1 MRLAARLAAHLGIA
15 VTDCGDTLSD
25 LLADVDNLRRMGT
38 SAGQQIAEALLAGA
52 RDGDAGCITECVY
65 ARTLAAEPDLEEVDS
80 LIAFYGRF
88 MNVADAPIWISALME
103 QREYALLAQLAGLHE
118 DWTDE
123 AERSLC
129 VAVLPLGVAL
139 DGDDAVDAANALEAI
154 ARRHREVAADL
165 EVVVPRLCE
174 MVLDPVTHGAAAS
187 ALAAIGDR
195 RAVQPLIAS
204 LALDNPSGAVYALR
218 ELSAAEAV
226 PALADLV
233 QRTTDE
239 HLRSSIYYAVAQL
252 GPADAASAVAACANP
267 EELNMHVIQICQAGA
282 ERGDDASIR
291 FLERARRSGNATM
304 RAGAL
309 RAISGVRGPNMV
321 DELCRLA
328 ADDPDSDV
336 RATAVQRLYEL
347 RDPRA
352 FESLTIALRRG
363 SRVAATALAALADR
377 RAVPHLVEALGRT
390 DPAFYRD
397 VMMKSAVLQAIGDL
411 AVEAPGAWDAIV
423 ELLEY
428 RNETVQ
434 GDAALALQQLRP
446 ACTTG
451 SAALAR
457 RIARAA
463 TDAADQMVLLP
474 KLETIAR
481 RDVPIANLVAA
492 KGIVAAL
499 VALERRVPLP
509 EVASVIAAW
518 RAWIGE
524 SAS

>member
-15 VTDCGDTLSD
+15 ITDCGDSLQD
-25 LLADVDNLRRMGT
+25 LLEDERNLRRMGP
-38 SAGQQIAEALLAGA
+38 SVAQQIAEALLAGA
-52 RDGDAGCITECVY
+52 REGDRGCITECVL
-65 ARTLAAEPDLEEVDS
+65 ARTLVTEPDLEEIES
-80 LIAFYGRF
+80 TIAFYGRCIDL
-88 MNVADAPIWISALME
+88 ADAPIWIRALME
-103 QREYALLAQLAGLHE
+103 QGAYELLAQLAALHG
-118 DWTDE
+118 DWTDD

-129 VAVLPLGVAL
+129 IAVLPLGVAL
-139 DGDDAVDAANALEAI
+139 DGDDAVGAANALEAI

-174 MVLDPVTHGAAAS
+174 LVLDPPTHGAAAS

-195 RAVQPLIAS
+195 RAAAALIES
-204 LALDNPSGAVYALR
+204 LALEDPTGAVYALR
-218 ELSAAEAV
+218 ELNAAEAV
-226 PALADLV
+226 PALADLCL
-233 QRTTDE
+233 RTTDA
-239 HLRSSIYYAVAQL
+239 HLRSAIYYAVAQL

-267 EELNMHVIQICQAGA
+267 EELDMHVIQICQAGA
-282 ERGDDASIR
+282 ERGDTASIR

-304 RAGAL
+304 RAGAV
-309 RAISGVRGPNMV
+309 RAISRVRGPNMV
-321 DELCRLA
+321 EELCRLA
-328 ADDPDSDV
+328 ADDPDPDV
-336 RATAVQRLYEL
+336 RATAVQRLHEL

-352 FESLTIALRRG
+352 FEALTIALRRG
-363 SRVAATALAALADR
+363 SRVAATALAALANP
-377 RAVPHLVEALGRT
+377 RALPHLVEALGRT
-390 DPAFYRD
+390 DPTYYLD

-411 AVEAPGAWDAIV
+411 GLDEHDAWDAIA

-463 TDAADQMVLLP
+463 SDAADQMVLLP
-474 KLETIAR
+474 KLERIAR
-481 RDVPIANLVAA
+481 RGLPIANLVAA

-499 VALERRVPLP
+499 VVLERRVPLP
-509 EVASVIAAW
+509 EVTSVLDAW
-518 RAWIGE
+518 RTWVGA